1 MPDSQ
6 EEHAMALD
14 TTQKVKAKLPPKP
27 ATTYTITYANGQDG
41 LMVAEKMD
49 VLAGGTIGFY
59 AKPTDAAPF
68 LVMSPTSYRT
78 IKRNA

>member
-1 MPDSQ
+1 
-6 EEHAMALD
+6 MALD
-14 TTQKVKAKLPPKP
+14 PIAKVKAKVPPRP
-27 ATTYTITYANGQDG
+27 ATTWTITYANGQDG

-59 AKPTDAAPF
+59 AKPADASPF